1 MPHFL
6 ISLTLGIPFKCL
18 FLGGALFVLSA
29 TANSM
34 DLLQAY
40 EAAQKNDATILAARA
55 TAVAERERLPQ
66 AKSQLMPN
74 LSANLSHNKNQLK
87 SVSPNF
93 LGQPQ
98 TSHTNYPSS
107 NQTLTLRQ
115 PLYRPQLAAQYRQ
128 ARALVDDAES
138 ILQQEEQNVAVR
150 ISSAYFE
157 AMLTH
162 DQLALVLAQQTAYS
176 VQLDAARKSFAAG
189 YGIRTDIDEAQSRI
203 DMSRALEIEA
213 RQNVSYTLQQLQTLI
228 NEPIEKVSTLNVAKL
243 QLQNPQPDSLQDWIA
258 RAELNSPQLQS
269 FKARVEVAR
278 QEIKKAQAGH
288 LPTLDA
294 VAQWS
299 NSKSESITNTSS
311 SYTNNAIGVQLN
323 IPLFAGGYVN
333 SQVRQTLAGL
343 ERAEQSLE
351 AARRDLS
358 LRVHKAFRGVTENIP
373 KIRALE
379 QALFSSDQLV
389 LSSRKSMQAGSRTVL
404 DILNAEQQRV
414 LVLRDLAQARYMYLV
429 SKVRL
434 LALAGDADHAVLA
447 SINQALE

>member
-162 DQLALVLAQQTAYS
+162 DQLALVLAQQTAYT

-189 YGIRTDIDEAQSRI
+189 SGIRTDIDEAQSRI

-243 QLQNPQPDSLQDWIA
+243 QLENPQPDSLQDWIA

-299 NSKSESITNTSS
+299 NSNSESITNTSL

>member
-6 ISLTLGIPFKCL
+6 TSLTPGIPFKGL

-66 AKSQLMPN
+66 AESQLMPN

-138 ILQQEEQNVAVR
+138 TLQQEEQNLAVR
-150 ISSAYFE
+150 VSSAYFE

-162 DQLALVLAQQTAYS
+162 DQLALVLAQQIAYTA
-176 VQLDAARKSFAAG
+176 QLDAARKSFAAG
-189 YGIRTDIDEAQSRI
+189 SGIRTDIDEAQSRI

-213 RQNVSYTLQQLQTLI
+213 RQNVSYTLQQLQTLV
-228 NEPIEKVSTLNVAKL
+228 NEPIEKVSTLNVVKL

-269 FKARVEVAR
+269 LNSRVEVAR

-311 SYTNNAIGVQLN
+311 SYTNNAIGLQLN

-358 LRVHKAFRGVTENIP
+358 LRVHKEFRGVTENIP

-379 QALFSSDQLV
+379 QALLSSDQLV

-414 LVLRDLAQARYMYLV
+414 LVLRDLAQARYMYLI

-434 LALAGDADHAVLA
+434 LALAGDADHAALA
-447 SINQALE
+447 SINQALQ

>member
-1 MPHFL
+1 
-6 ISLTLGIPFKCL
+6 
-18 FLGGALFVLSA
+18 
-29 TANSM
+29 M
-34 DLLQAY
+34 DLLQAF

-66 AKSQLMPN
+66 ARAQLLPN
-74 LSANLSHNKNQLK
+74 LSANLSENKNQLK
-87 SVSPNF
+87 SVTPNF
-93 LGQPQ
+93 LGVEQ
-98 TSHTNYPSS
+98 TSRTNYPSS
-107 NQTLTLRQ
+107 NQTLSLRQ
-115 PLYRPQLAAQYRQ
+115 PLYRPQLVAQYRQ

-138 ILQQEEQNVAVR
+138 TLQQEEQNLAVR
-150 ISSAYFE
+150 VSSAYFE

-162 DQLALVLAQQTAYS
+162 DQLALILAQQSAYTA
-176 VQLDAARKSFAAG
+176 QLDAARKSFAAG
-189 YGIRTDIDEAQSRI
+189 SGIRTDIDEAQSRI
-203 DMSRALEIEA
+203 DMNRALEIEA
-213 RQNVSYTLQQLQTLI
+213 RQNVTYTLQQLQTLVS
-228 NEPIEKVSTLNVAKL
+228 EPIEKISTLNVAQL
-243 QLQNPQPDSLQDWIA
+243 LLQNPQPDSLTDWIA

-269 FKARVEVAR
+269 LKSRVEVAR
-278 QEIKKAQAGH
+278 QEIKKAQSGH

-311 SYTNNAIGVQLN
+311 SYTNNAIGLQLN

-343 ERAEQSLE
+343 GRAEQSLE
-351 AARRDLS
+351 AARRDFS
-358 LRVHKAFRGVTENIP
+358 LRVHKEFRGVTENIP

-379 QALFSSDQLV
+379 QALRSSDQLV

-414 LVLRDLAQARYMYLV
+414 LVLRDLAQARYMYLI

-434 LALAGDADHAVLA
+434 LALAGDADHAALA
-447 SINQALE
+447 SINQVLQ

>member
-6 ISLTLGIPFKCL
+6 TSLTPGIPFKGL

-138 ILQQEEQNVAVR
+138 TLQQEEQNLAVR
-150 ISSAYFE
+150 VSSAYFE

-162 DQLALVLAQQTAYS
+162 DQLALVLAQQIAYTA
-176 VQLDAARKSFAAG
+176 QLDAARKSFAAG
-189 YGIRTDIDEAQSRI
+189 SGIRTDIDEAQSRI

-213 RQNVSYTLQQLQTLI
+213 RQNVSYTLQQLQTLV
-228 NEPIEKVSTLNVAKL
+228 NEPIEKVSTLNVVKL

-269 FKARVEVAR
+269 LNSRVEVAR

-311 SYTNNAIGVQLN
+311 SYTNNAIGLQLN

-358 LRVHKAFRGVTENIP
+358 LRVHKEFRGVTENIP

-379 QALFSSDQLV
+379 QALLSSDQLV

-414 LVLRDLAQARYMYLV
+414 LVLRDLAQARYMYLI

-434 LALAGDADHAVLA
+434 LALAGDADHAALA
-447 SINQALE
+447 SINQALQ